1 MQIKL
6 ACRYKLLKSIR
17 CSWCPGVIYCVETSS
32 LTFKERHVDQ
42 LTGLLV
48 LIFHGGFRGHE
59 VTEFDFLDVS
69 LSQSVPTWANS
80 QICCCSSSFFLPF
93 TFWERRRDNLLLST
107 LAQWIIVCVGKH
119 GNNYNVY
126 KIIEIKAKVLQILLD
141 KHYPMSQHVNIYF
154 IFE

>member
-1 MQIKL
+1 MLKTTKYFISCLVFLQHFHNFLLILENSSTWQISYFGNL
-6 ACRYKLLKSIR
+6 LSSNFSFSLKSTVFEVQKFIVSIFIF
-17 CSWCPGVIYCVETSS
+17 SWSDNC
-32 LTFKERHVDQ
+32 F
-42 LTGLLV
+42 
-48 LIFHGGFRGHE
+48 LIG
-59 VTEFDFLDVS
+59 
-69 LSQSVPTWANS
+69 
-80 QICCCSSSFFLPF
+80 